1 MSSNNMV
8 CIGGLIMRIKELISK
23 LKELDEN
30 LEIGYYDSERA
41 EVTDIIY
48 IEKVTETTKFEKD
61 FTSDLFFL

>member
-1 MSSNNMV
+1 
-8 CIGGLIMRIKELISK
+8 MRIKELISK